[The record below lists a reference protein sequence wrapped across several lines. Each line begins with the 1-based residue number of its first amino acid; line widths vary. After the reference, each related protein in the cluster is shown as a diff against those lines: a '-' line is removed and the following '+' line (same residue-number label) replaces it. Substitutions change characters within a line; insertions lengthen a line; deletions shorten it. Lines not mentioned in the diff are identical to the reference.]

1 ELSRRTAIL
10 AAQSSRTALAL
21 QPGDAF
27 DGKLEG
33 HLDLASGRMAIIGNA
48 KQFALVPWRD
58 ALGRQIGR
66 ELSIR
71 QTATGLSW
79 SLGAERGRGLSR

>member
-1 ELSRRTAIL
+1 ML
-10 AAQSSRTALAL
+10 AAQSSRTVLAL
-21 QPGDAF
+21 QPGDTF

-71 QTATGLSW
+71 QTATGLSG
-79 SLGAERGRGLSR
+79 SLGSERGRGLSR